1 LGQPLQPGFSIR
13 AFWDEEILGGCK
25 LKKFLFSTT
34 ALAVAGAFAFGVDA
48 NAAAKPI
55 KMAVG
60 GFMTTEMG
68 FSNNDG
74 GFETGDT
81 NATAISNKRA
91 DFNNVQDS
99 EVYFTGSTKLDN
111 GIALSITI
119 QLEADQ
125 VDANIIDES
134 YMKMTGS
141 FGDLRLGST
150 TGTNSV
156 LKHIAPYVGIGLDGG
171 SSDNYISVPAA
182 VTASGSTNAATSG
195 DANKIAY
202 ITPRFGNGA
211 AIGISW
217 TPSTVNANTA
227 PVTGGNDADQAQV
240 LELALSYETT
250 IGTSSVKLDLA
261 AEDVSNNT
269 RKYRGGGHVGVG
281 GFTVG
286 GSYSRQTNDND
297 ATRDKTIAYDLGV
310 SYVMGAYKFGIAT
323 VKGSRDFGNDNE
335 DEEQKWSIGAQYA
348 IDTGVTGT
356 LTFVNA
362 DYEDGATGLPQNSN
376 DGHALIGQIKVA
388 F

>member
-1 LGQPLQPGFSIR
+1 M
-13 AFWDEEILGGCK
+13 

-34 ALAVAGAFAFGVDA
+34 ALAVAGAFAFGADA

-55 KMAVG
+55 KIGVG

-68 FSNNDG
+68 YSNNDG
-74 GFETGDT
+74 GFETGDLNT
-81 NATAISNKRA
+81 TAISNKRS

-99 EVYFTGSTKLDN
+99 EIYFTGSTTLDN
-111 GIALSITI
+111 GVALSITI

-125 VDANIIDES
+125 VDTAIIDES
-134 YMKMTGS
+134 YMKMTGG

-156 LKHIAPYVGIGLDGG
+156 LKHIAPYVGIGLDGTA
-171 SSDNYISVPAA
+171 SDNYISVPAA
-182 VTASGSTNAATSG
+182 VTASGATNASTSG

-202 ITPRFGNGA
+202 ISPRFANGA
-211 AIGISW
+211 AVGISW
-217 TPSTVNANTA
+217 TPSTVNENTA

-240 LELALSYETT
+240 LELALSYETAV
-250 IGTSSVKLDLA
+250 GTSSVKLDVA

-269 RKYRGGGHVGVG
+269 RKFRGGGLIGVG
-281 GFTVG
+281 PFTVG
-286 GSYSRQTNDND
+286 GSYSRQTNDSD
-297 ATRDKTIAYDLGV
+297 DTRDKTIAYDLGV

-335 DEEQKWSIGAQYA
+335 DEEQKWSVGAQYT

-356 LTFVNA
+356 LTYVNA
-362 DYEDGATGLPQNSN
+362 DYEDGGSGLAQNSN
-376 DGHALIGQIKVA
+376 DGHALIGQIKVS